1 MESDEFGELSDVF
14 TNMDDDADGS
24 WSGARFEEIFL
35 RYESTRKNESNEMEE
50 RNFKKESN
58 NERMCSTYKKLN
70 PEALPFDET
79 SDLSLPIPYRTRS
92 KTTNPNLRCDD

>member
-1 MESDEFGELSDVF
+1 MSKVESDEFGELMNAFSSLSDLS
-14 TNMDDDADGS
+14 DDDHTI
-24 WSGARFEEIFL
+24 EEIFL
-35 RYESTRKNESNEMEE
+35 RYESKRKNESKRME

-92 KTTNPNLRCDD
+92 KTSNPDLRCDD